1 MIDPSPTDHLAL
13 KRVQQTL
20 RLLPQIRRW
29 GLDLISDADLAHGL
43 TLPQLAVL
51 HHIASD
57 IASPVELARRQR
69 VTPAV
74 ITKLVDRLVRRG
86 YVLREPD
93 PDDRRRLRLAL
104 TPAGQRIN
112 DAAERV
118 LTDALSA
125 RLAAF
130 SPDELATLGAGLA
143 LLERVFTTPEVDA
156 PPVAATPPAHRP
168 SARNDN
174 NTDQEKTPDE

>member
-1 MIDPSPTDHLAL
+1 MTEPSLPDELAL
-13 KRVQQTL
+13 RQVQQFL
-20 RLLPQIRRW
+20 RLLPQMRRW

-51 HHIASD
+51 NHIAAD

-74 ITKLVDRLVRRG
+74 ITKLVDRLERRG

-93 PDDRRRLRLAL
+93 PGDRRRLRLAL

-112 DAAERV
+112 EEAERV
-118 LTDALSA
+118 VADALTA

-130 SPDELATLGAGLA
+130 SADELVTLGAGLA
-143 LLERVFTTPEVDA
+143 LLERVFATPGSGAHVA
-156 PPVAATPPAHRP
+156 VAAALHP
-168 SARNDN
+168 STHDG
-174 NTDQEKTPDE
+174 TDEEETPDE